1 MTFGSD
7 PFGKDEDNL
16 LKPKKGLTPL
26 GVFIVFL
33 ILWFMFARL
42 AF

>member
-7 PFGKDEDNL
+7 PFGNDENNQ
-16 LKPKKGLTPL
+16 LKPKKGLSPIGL
-26 GVFIVFL
+26 FIVFL
-33 ILWFMFARL
+33 ILWYMFARL